1 MIVDKD
7 TIAKQRVLVKS
18 TVAQI
23 GGSRGLDSTLTL
35 VSVENVACILVPNVD
50 KPF

>member
-7 TIAKQRVLVKS
+7 TITKQKVLVKS

-23 GGSRGLDSTLTL
+23 GGSKGLDSSLTL
-35 VSVENVACILVPNVD
+35 VSVENVDYILVPNVD